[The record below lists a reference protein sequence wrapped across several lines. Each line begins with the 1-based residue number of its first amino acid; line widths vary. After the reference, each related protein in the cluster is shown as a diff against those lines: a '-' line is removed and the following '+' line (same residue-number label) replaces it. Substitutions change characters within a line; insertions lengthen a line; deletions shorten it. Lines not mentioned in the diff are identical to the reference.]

1 VIARLARHAA
11 FECAAIVRR
20 NWYLG
25 VLAAGVLGAVTV
37 AVVAAGHDGA
47 VRDDSFRSGS
57 ASLLLVG
64 GLTLALALGAT
75 TISRGAESGHLGLLV
90 ASGAPRAEVALV
102 RILARLAALALAF
115 AVWLAALEIAGAAIG
130 RGADGPLVVHAAA
143 TGATDAIVLLAAAA
157 TSTVLGPTVAAIVG
171 LMVHVTAQ
179 AVVNLEAAAD
189 QGRLGAWSRLANV
202 AYNLLPRAVLSPMIV
217 DLQNRGQGGPAAPQ
231 FEINQIV
238 VPLTAA
244 GIATVLWTVFWC
256 ALLAFL
262 CVNGTRR
269 RTLS

>member
-1 VIARLARHAA
+1 MIARLARLVA
-11 FECAAIVRR
+11 FESAALVRR
-20 NWYLG
+20 SWYLG
-25 VLAAGVLGAVTV
+25 VLAAGVLGAALV
-37 AVVAAGHDGA
+37 AIVAAGHDGTI
-47 VRDDSFRSGS
+47 RGDSFRSGS

-75 TISRGAESGHLGLLV
+75 AISRGADSGHLGLLV
-90 ASGAPRAEVALV
+90 GSGAARSEVAIGRV
-102 RILARLAALALAF
+102 GARLAALALAV
-115 AVWLAALEIAGAAIG
+115 AVWLGALEVASTAIS
-130 RGADGPLVVHAAA
+130 RGADGPLAVHAAA
-143 TGATDAIVLLAAAA
+143 TGATHAIVLVAAAA

-189 QGRLGAWSRLANV
+189 QGRLGAWSRFANV

-217 DLQNRGQGGPAAPQ
+217 DLQNRGQGGPAAPR
-231 FEINQIV
+231 FEINQVV
-238 VPLTAA
+238 VPLSAA
-244 GIATVLWTVFWC
+244 GVGTALWTIFWC

-262 CVNGTRR
+262 CVNGMRR